1 MSVTISITLDTRRV
15 KKKTGKYPIKLLVTH
30 ERNPQ
35 RYQTIYDL
43 TTEEYESLSASRVSD
58 RLKKI
63 RDDLK
68 LIERRAADAASN
80 LNPFSYQEFEKDFIY
95 NNTHFRQRKHIKD
108 AHTFVTA
115 KDKFDYTPF
124 YKKFP
129 ILKEDITDVGTF
141 GFSYLHY
148 IKKLLR
154 EGRIGTASNH
164 HSSYQS
170 LKKFSGNV
178 LLSNITVSY
187 LKEYESWMKAQDRS
201 RTTIGIYVRTLRTIF
216 NEADAAGIIKKEKCY
231 PFGRRKY
238 LIPKTKNTKK
248 SLLIDDISRIYY
260 CQPTCDS
267 EWRARDYWLFLYF
280 ANGMNTK
287 DLALLKYKNIDG
299 EYLKFER
306 AKTEWS
312 TRNDPKPITVY
323 LTEDMRDIINRWGN
337 KDKDHNNFIFPLLEP
352 GLTPLREYEIIQLIP
367 SFINDW
373 MAKIC
378 EALGIEKR
386 VTTYVARHSF
396 STILK
401 RSGASTEYIQECLGH
416 TDVKTTENYL
426 DSFDNETKK
435 EFAGRLTA
443 FKNQSEP
450 KSA

>member
-15 KKKTGKYPIKLLVTH
+15 KKKTGKYPVKLQVTF
-30 ERNPQ
+30 ERDPQ

-43 TTEEYESLSASRVSD
+43 TQEEYDNLSASRVSEK
-58 RLKKI
+58 LKKI

-68 LIERRAADAASN
+68 LIQRRAEDVASI
-80 LNPFSYQEFEKDFIY
+80 LNPFSYQEFEKDFVY
-95 NNTHFRQRKHIKD
+95 NNPLFRQRKYIKD
-108 AHTFVTA
+108 VHTFVA
-115 KDKFDYTPF
+115 VKDKFDYAPF

-129 ILKEDITDVGTF
+129 ILKEDITEPGTF
-141 GFSYLHY
+141 GYSYLHY

-170 LKKFSGNV
+170 FKKFSGNK
-178 LLSNITVSY
+178 LLSDISVSY
-187 LKEYESWMKAQDRS
+187 LKEYENWMKAQNRS
-201 RTTIGIYVRTLRTIF
+201 RTTIGIYIRTLRTIF

-248 SLLIDDISRIYY
+248 SLFIDDISKIYY
-260 CQPTCDS
+260 YHPTCES

-280 ANGMNTK
+280 ANGMYTK

-337 KDKDHNNFIFPLLEP
+337 KDKNGCRLLYHF
-352 GLTPLREYEIIQLIP
+352 LA
-367 SFINDW
+367 
-373 MAKIC
+373 MAFQC
-378 EALGIEKR
+378 
-386 VTTYVARHSF
+386 
-396 STILK
+396 
-401 RSGASTEYIQECLGH
+401 
-416 TDVKTTENYL
+416 
-426 DSFDNETKK
+426 
-435 EFAGRLTA
+435 
-443 FKNQSEP
+443 
-450 KSA
+450 